1 MVTDI
6 IHLQNQKL
14 TTYKGNYDAFEKTRE
29 EQVKNQQKA
38 LEANERARSHMQ
50 VLFSTVKKLF
60 FFVLIIY
67 FVSSYFLIFL
77 HCTILLRQCR
87 LIYGDWN
94 L

>member
-14 TTYKGNYDAFEKTRE
+14 TTYKGNYDTFEKTRE

-50 VLFSTVKKLF
+50 VLFSTVI
-60 FFVLIIY
+60 V
-67 FVSSYFLIFL
+67 
-77 HCTILLRQCR
+77 ILLCVDS
-87 LIYGDWN
+87 LFCFFLLNPYALYYITKTV
-94 L
+94 